1 MSSTKSART
10 HSAASKLALVMP
22 PRAVSSSA
30 FTSTTNPI
38 AQRMPAFVIQQ
49 INRMESALEQYTEDP
64 DDEANLREMSNA
76 ATTNRKVQG
85 DLYLRQREAKARYKK
100 SEAAKAEKLRKEQAA
115 IVRAV
120 SHNQRRQEAAAKK
133 KAAAKHDDDDKT
145 DSGAKTGK
153 LGDVNAI
160 PCTHCTSLR
169 RDCRQPAGKPD
180 TENCTNC
187 TKVHT
192 RCTCQE
198 YQPAGLYEATLQAS
212 TTAHTAQALAITAS
226 QLFNLLLGE
235 MYSNDPDPI
244 PPEVMLYM
252 NKSRR
257 LLNDDSLFCQINNLL
272 PVSLKPEARP
282 SGAVS
287 GGASG
292 TEVVGPSAAPAVSDA
307 AGGPS
312 VDPVVWT
319 ADHPPINV
327 L

>member
-1 MSSTKSART
+1 MHK
-10 HSAASKLALVMP
+10 
-22 PRAVSSSA
+22 
-30 FTSTTNPI
+30 
-38 AQRMPAFVIQQ
+38 
-49 INRMESALEQYTEDP
+49 
-64 DDEANLREMSNA
+64 
-76 ATTNRKVQG
+76 
-85 DLYLRQREAKARYKK
+85 
-100 SEAAKAEKLRKEQAA
+100 
-115 IVRAV
+115 
-120 SHNQRRQEAAAKK
+120 
-133 KAAAKHDDDDKT
+133 
-145 DSGAKTGK
+145 
-153 LGDVNAI
+153 
-160 PCTHCTSLR
+160 
-169 RDCRQPAGKPD
+169 
-180 TENCTNC
+180 
-187 TKVHT
+187 
-192 RCTCQE
+192 
-198 YQPAGLYEATLQAS
+198 
-212 TTAHTAQALAITAS
+212 
-226 QLFNLLLGE
+226 LFNLLLGE

-319 ADHPPINV
+319 GASHSSRSVGVLYWTSADHPPINV